1 MSPFLFYYS
10 VNPSLS
16 TFFYSNVHRSNVYLL
31 KSRVNRTISFVLYCT
46 RKQANCTRASGCR
59 HACWPSCLNSQRSL
73 LIFLWLCFNLA
84 IVSMKWPDRT
94 WSTNAGML
102 IWPLLQT
109 SKHRRRVTP
118 NTRSN
123 YPKWPSSLLKRHN
136 RPSFR
141 CLWAS
146 KTKTWAFL
154 LNMLCTKM
162 FHQHWNLS

>member
-1 MSPFLFYYS
+1 MSTFLFYYS
-10 VNPSLS
+10 VNLPLS

-31 KSRVNRTISFVLYCT
+31 KSRVNRTMSFVLYCT
-46 RKQANCTRASGCR
+46 RKQASLAWRVNVLLELNLFPPHNRTRASGCR

-109 SKHRRRVTP
+109 SKHRRRVTA

-123 YPKWPSSLLKRHN
+123 YPKWPSSLLKRHT
-136 RPSFR
+136 RP
-141 CLWAS
+141 CLWAR
-146 KTKTWAFL
+146 KTKT
-154 LNMLCTKM
+154 
-162 FHQHWNLS
+162 